1 MIIDLHEARTA
12 FCHDEFIRAQRA
24 YDAFPCKSL
33 ALELEDAYREFL
45 NVAYGSDEAKRA
57 MAKFTRQLWE
67 RVA

>member
-1 MIIDLHEARTA
+1 MIIDFHEARTA
-12 FCHDEFIRAQRA
+12 HWHDEFIRAQRA
-24 YDAFPCKSL
+24 FDAFPCKSL

-57 MAKFTRQLWE
+57 MAKSTRQLWE